1 MLPSPSVRKRRVTPG
16 REKPGFSKSCSVF
29 RVARHRVRTRN
40 AGPEST
46 PTLGRVPSP
55 GISIATVVD
64 CFLTIPLCNWQLARG
79 YFRMN
84 DSKQVGILI
93 SELDKALSDIVT
105 ASMLIPGSELP
116 MSKYRGLLEA
126 APYAMVVVRQ
136 GGEIDQLNVAA
147 EK

>member
-1 MLPSPSVRKRRVTPG
+1 
-16 REKPGFSKSCSVF
+16 
-29 RVARHRVRTRN
+29 
-40 AGPEST
+40 
-46 PTLGRVPSP
+46 
-55 GISIATVVD
+55 
-64 CFLTIPLCNWQLARG
+64 
-79 YFRMN
+79 MN

-126 APYAMVVVRQ
+126 APYAMVVVKQ